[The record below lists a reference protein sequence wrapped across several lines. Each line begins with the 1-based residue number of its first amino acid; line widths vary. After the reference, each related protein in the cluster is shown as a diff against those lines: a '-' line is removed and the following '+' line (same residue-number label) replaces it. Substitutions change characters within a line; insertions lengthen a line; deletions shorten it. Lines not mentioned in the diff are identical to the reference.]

1 MLRHAQRSKRCA
13 SIRNPCAVS
22 IRSRLVWLVIAVIA
36 PAFAFALYGTY
47 AVYRAQSAQVDQ
59 GMKEVSRAV
68 ALAVDRE
75 LSRYATIVSTLA
87 ASPTIV
93 KGDVRT
99 FHERL
104 QQTEHAV
111 GASVVIYDPQG
122 TPLADTDHPF
132 GAPLPSL
139 PDFRTFITTT
149 QADVS
154 PAFRDPVTGAQS
166 IAIRHPVIRGGEVVY
181 YLTMDFPVAGIGAL
195 LEQQALPEKWLG
207 VILDQNQ
214 TVVARTRDPDKH
226 IGKRAS
232 PDFVSQLQAAAG
244 VDGKVQS
251 ITRDDV
257 PVMTFFSHAP
267 ASGWTALIAIPRND
281 LLASVLAPLG
291 TVVLGILVVLALAVV
306 LAIAVGRTITRP
318 LAQLDDAASAL
329 ARGEVFDPPST
340 GMDETDRTAQVM
352 AQASVTIHR
361 SSREM
366 AHRVKEAVAQAERSH
381 QALLQGQKLEA
392 LGNLT
397 AGISHE
403 FNNLLQ
409 SMTMGLQLAE
419 MLTSHPRARRAI
431 EGCQRSARRATRLT
445 RHLMTFSR
453 SRTADAEQV
462 DLRVLIIGMHE
473 LLTGALPNRVTLTL
487 ELPEGAWPTVLDPVQ
502 CELAVLNLAINA
514 RDAMPEGGPLVIALH
529 QLTLVQDN
537 PFGLAAGPYLCV
549 DVEDSG
555 CGMSPEVQAHVFEPF
570 FTTKPVGEG
579 TGLGLAQVYGFARQS
594 GGTVSIQSE
603 LGKGTRVSLLLP
615 RMEQAVCAIPEDQ
628 DASVRAGR
636 PARVLVVDDD
646 AEVREAMVAMLDE
659 LGYQV
664 DEAPSADD
672 ALARLADRRQ
682 PAIDILLSD
691 VVMPGRLDGVGL
703 AEEVQ
708 RLYPTIPI
716 ILASGYTTRIATE
729 PAVRVLAKPFSHQ
742 ALAETLS
749 EILDSNTPAPP
760 PAP

>member
-1 MLRHAQRSKRCA
+1 M
-13 SIRNPCAVS
+13 S

-36 PAFAFALYGTY
+36 PALAFALYGTY

-75 LSRYATIVSTLA
+75 LNRYATIVSTLA
-87 ASPTIV
+87 ASPTIIR
-93 KGDVRT
+93 GDLRT

-104 QQTEHAV
+104 QQTKHAV
-111 GASVVIYDPQG
+111 GSSVTIFDPQG
-122 TPLADTDHPF
+122 TPLADTDYAF
-132 GAPLPSL
+132 GTPLPSL
-139 PDFRTFITTT
+139 PDFRRCKPAAQIE
-149 QADVS
+149 VS
-154 PAFRDPVTGAQS
+154 PSFRDPVSGVQN
-166 IAIRHPVIRGGEVVY
+166 IAIRRPVMRDGEVVY
-181 YLTMDFPVAGIGAL
+181 YLAMEFPVASIGAL
-195 LEQQALPEKWLG
+195 LAQQALPEKWLG
-207 VILDQNQ
+207 VILDQDH
-214 TVVARTRDPDKH
+214 TVVARTREPDKH
-226 IGKRAS
+226 VGRHAS
-232 PDFVSQLQAAAG
+232 ADFVSQLHASSG

-251 ITRDDV
+251 VTRDAV
-257 PVMTFFSHAP
+257 PVTTFFSHAP
-267 ASGWTALIAIPRND
+267 ASGWTALIAIPRDD

-291 TVVLGILVVLALAVV
+291 TVVPGILVVLALAII

-329 ARGEVFDPPST
+329 ARGEVFDPPNT
-340 GMDETDRTAQVM
+340 GMNETDRTAQVM
-352 AQASVTIHR
+352 AQASVTIHH
-361 SSREM
+361 SSQEM
-366 AHRVKEAVAQAERSH
+366 ARRVNDAVAQAERSH

-419 MLTSHPRARRAI
+419 MLTSHPRAKRAI
-431 EGCQRSARRATRLT
+431 EGCQRSANRATRLT

-462 DLRVLIIGMHE
+462 DLRLLILGMHE

-487 ELPEGAWPTVLDPVQ
+487 ELPEGEWPAVLDPVQ
-502 CELAVLNLAINA
+502 CELAILNLAINA

-529 QLTLVQDN
+529 KLTLVQDN
-537 PFGLAAGPYLCV
+537 PFGLVPGAYLCV

-555 CGMSPEVQAHVFEPF
+555 CGMSPDVQAHVFEPF

-579 TGLGLAQVYGFARQS
+579 TGLGLAQVYGFVRQS
-594 GGTVSIQSE
+594 GGTVSLQSE
-603 LGKGTRVSLLLP
+603 VGKGTRVSLLLP
-615 RMEQAVCAIPEDQ
+615 RREHDAAAALEDQ
-628 DASVRAGR
+628 QVSVRAGR

-708 RLYPTIPI
+708 RLYPTIPVV
-716 ILASGYTTRIATE
+716 LATGYTTRLA
-729 PAVRVLAKPFSHQ
+729 AASAFRVLAKPFSHQ
-742 ALAETLS
+742 ALAEALS
-749 EILDSNTPAPP
+749 EILDSNTPEP
-760 PAP
+760 